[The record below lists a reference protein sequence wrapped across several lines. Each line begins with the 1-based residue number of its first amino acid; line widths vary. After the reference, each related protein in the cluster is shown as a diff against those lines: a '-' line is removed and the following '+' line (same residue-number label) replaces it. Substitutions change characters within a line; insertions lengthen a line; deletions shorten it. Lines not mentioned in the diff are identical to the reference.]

1 MTEVARS
8 VVHDVLGQRVVD
20 VDQPIVDY
28 IVNVLADDDFDFGL
42 DGEGAFDA
50 LGELLVAADCV
61 DDFSHCR
68 SVSPSFISFNQSLI
82 RFLHSRNPFSVKF
95 ETQVC
100 STLCDKFGKHGLVK
114 EKPAVR
120 SLAAPFRMN
129 EGMDDVQA
137 PKKKPEPV
145 DGPLLSERDRLKL
158 ERRKRKDERQR
169 EVNDFLFNFYALLD

>member
-1 MTEVARS
+1 M
-8 VVHDVLGQRVVD
+8 
-20 VDQPIVDY
+20 
-28 IVNVLADDDFDFGL
+28 
-42 DGEGAFDA
+42 
-50 LGELLVAADCV
+50 
-61 DDFSHCR
+61 
-68 SVSPSFISFNQSLI
+68 
-82 RFLHSRNPFSVKF
+82 
-95 ETQVC
+95 
-100 STLCDKFGKHGLVK
+100 
-114 EKPAVR
+114 R